1 MGGLFG
7 SLIGN
12 RRLLRDFVVR
22 DLKARYVG
30 SAMGFFW
37 SVAFPI
43 INLFVYMF
51 VFRFIMN
58 ARFGA
63 DMQDTNVAIWMLAG
77 ITIWGA
83 FAETLS
89 RSTNCLV
96 ENANLIQKTVFP
108 SELLPIYLTISSMIN
123 MCIGLVIVMIGVVWF
138 VIAGPP
144 ELEVA
149 SLLQDVPVVEQI
161 RQHQI
166 GLPLLCVPLLF
177 VLQSMFT
184 TGLGYLLSALNLY
197 LRDIY
202 HLIGVATTV
211 WMFTTPIFYPPSMV
225 EEGADGKFAWIL
237 DVNPMHWL
245 IESYRSVLLYGEW
258 PDWFLLGRFLVV
270 AVVAFVLG
278 GKFFMTQRRHFPD
291 LL

>member
-1 MGGLFG
+1 MRALFVA
-7 SLIGN
+7 LAGN
-12 RRLLRDFVVR
+12 RRLLKDFIVR

-51 VFRFIMN
+51 VFRYIMN
-58 ARFGA
+58 ARFGD
-63 DMQDTNVAIWMLAG
+63 DMRDTNVAIWMLAG
-77 ITIWGA
+77 ITVWSA

-96 ENANLIQKTVFP
+96 ENSNLIQKTVFP

-138 VIAGPP
+138 ILAGPP
-144 ELEVA
+144 EVEVA
-149 SLLQDVPVVEQI
+149 SLLQSVPAEGAI
-161 RQHQI
+161 SQHSI
-166 GLPLLCVPLLF
+166 GLSLVCVPLLF
-177 VLQSMFT
+177 LLQGLFT
-184 TGLGYLLSALNLY
+184 TGLGYLLSALNLF
-197 LRDIY
+197 LRDIF

-211 WMFTTPIFYPPSMV
+211 WMFTTPIFYPASMV

-245 IESYRSVLLYGEW
+245 IESYRAVLLFGQW
-258 PDWFLLGRFLVV
+258 PDWGLLGGFAVV
-270 AVVAFVLG
+270 AVLIFLFG
-278 GKFFMTQRRHFPD
+278 GKFFMAQKHNFPD

>member
-1 MGGLFG
+1 M
-7 SLIGN
+7 IGN
-12 RRLLRDFVVR
+12 RRLLSGFIVR

-43 INLFVYMF
+43 INLIVYMF
-51 VFRFIMN
+51 VFRYIMN

-77 ITIWGA
+77 ITIWSA

-89 RSTNCLV
+89 RSTNSLV
-96 ENANLIQKTVFP
+96 ENSNLIQKTVFP
-108 SELLPIYLTISSMIN
+108 SELLPLYLTISSMIN
-123 MCIGLVIVMIGVVWF
+123 MCIGLAIVLVGVVWF
-138 VIAGPP
+138 IIAGPP
-144 ELEVA
+144 EVEVA
-149 SLLQDVPVVEQI
+149 SLLQEVPPPGEV
-161 RQHQI
+161 RQHAL
-166 GLPLLCVPLLF
+166 GLSLLCVPLLF
-177 VLQSMFT
+177 FLQGVFT
-184 TGLGYLLSALNLY
+184 TGLGYLLSALNLF

-202 HLIGVATTV
+202 HLIGVGTTV

-237 DVNPMHWL
+237 DINPMHWL
-245 IESYRSVLLYGEW
+245 IESYRAVLLYGEW
-258 PDWFLLGRFLVV
+258 PDAYLLGRFALV
-270 AVVAFVLG
+270 AVVIFLLG
-278 GKFFMTQRRHFPD
+278 GKFFMTQKRSFPD